1 MTTYTITGTQYYS
14 ALSPAPVA
22 NTDTIDQSN
31 DSTYIVD
38 VSTVPI
44 LIHYCDNQFQT
55 ARFENASTTVPIFPR
70 YSSVSSS
77 FINGGGNFE
86 FAGEFIDLFTA
97 DGVTPNLTQT
107 LPLDAAGA
115 AYAHASHVV
124 IDGVIWARVPNLT
137 DMYGDFRGMH
147 YMYDGVKLIFG
158 DGTNGMIPSGLAQI
172 YNIEL
177 QGNNVQFNHANSITT
192 VSKALWC
199 DVDLRAGGQF
209 IADHFAIYNNA
220 QPFLASSYDN
230 STLTNFGYSGD
241 ASNNTRFTTP
251 PGGTHDKI
259 RFTTC
264 NTSVTE
270 VVSSD
275 GVATTLAMR
284 CDFVNERASN
294 FPRVRMDNDG
304 STIQELSI
312 YGGRTGVYRSFD
324 GVNGGT
330 IETLRWSTG
339 YLRTYTIPYAIV
351 WAQGLGQ
358 NQYINNVIRD
368 GSEAWSGEM
377 EAPLYGDSGNIHVK
391 NMNLPADAQVDELA
405 RIFQGCSG
413 SLNGV
418 EFLGTATSGNRDI
431 NNFTNVGFQFSNIRV
446 PNDTDFGN
454 QPAINSPYN
463 FVSCI
468 GHVFSPG
475 AQMRSS
481 IIYKNATY
489 TSGEIV
495 FQPFY
500 QANVDYCEVL
510 SGSGSRALTSTNRF
524 YLADTVTKLRIES
537 DWLAGVEAINTLT
550 LGGAN
555 TGNFDIE
562 FRLKVEG
569 DAYPASYT
577 TLTLGNYQTAFAA
590 LTLPTTSTRW
600 KTEYTIIRTA
610 GVTSTSYISGIY
622 IGCDIDPSYV
632 WVDAPEMTVTFTGLT
647 VGWTIYLAD
656 AAGNQKFYFTATGA
670 TDVIEVSG
678 LDDGQTYSY
687 AVDTQGKTADVGTF
701 TVVSGGSLII
711 PVVLGPLTRLG
722 GAAMYTGTT
731 DANISIEFDFVTP
744 QASIVI
750 VDNNEASLQTCIDM
764 CEDALITADGM
775 KWHTLQGS
783 IVVFDSIAAS
793 GSVLGLGDNW
803 RLKNSVANATA
814 LGASVDGYV
823 TSTQQTVLDADN
835 GKVTYSPA
843 GVADSILSRNLAG
856 GSDGGRTVRDALRGS
871 RNKVA
876 IINNTMTVYQEDD
889 ATVAWTADLDI
900 ATRGAINTVDPT

>member
-22 NTDTIDQSN
+22 DTDTIDQSN
-31 DSTYIVD
+31 DSLYIVD

-97 DGVTPNLTQT
+97 DGVTPNLTHT

-115 AYAHASHVV
+115 AYAHASHLI
-124 IDGVIWARVPNLT
+124 IDGVIWSRTPNLT
-137 DMYGDFRGMH
+137 GMYGDFRGMH
-147 YMYDGVKLIFG
+147 YTYDGADITFG
-158 DGTNGMIPSGLAQI
+158 DGTNGMIPSGLVQI

-199 DVDLRAGGQF
+199 DVDLRVGGQF
-209 IADHFAIYNNA
+209 FADHFAIYNNT
-220 QPFLASSYDN
+220 QTFLASSYDN

-241 ASNNTRFTTP
+241 ASNNTRFTLP

-270 VVSSD
+270 VVGSD
-275 GVATTLAMR
+275 RLATTLAMR

-294 FPRVRMDNDG
+294 FPRVRMNNDG

-368 GSEAWSGEM
+368 GSEAWVGEM

-431 NNFTNVGFQFSNIRV
+431 NNFTDVGFQFSNIKV

-468 GHVFSPG
+468 GHVFSPE

-510 SGSGSRALTSTNRF
+510 SGSGSKALTSTNRF

-555 TGNFDIE
+555 TGNFEIE

-577 TLTLGNYQTAFAA
+577 ALTLGNYQTAFAA

-610 GVTSTSYISGIY
+610 GITSTSYISGIY
-622 IGCDIDPSYV
+622 IGCDIDPTYV

-656 AAGNQKFYFTATGA
+656 AAGNQKFLFTATGA
-670 TDVIEVSG
+670 TETIEVSG
-678 LDDGQTYSY
+678 LDDGQVY
-687 AVDTQGKTADVGTF
+687 DMQ
-701 TVVSGGSLII
+701 LIRK
-711 PVVLGPLTRLG
+711 VKQLMYLVLR
-722 GAAMYTGTT
+722 
-731 DANISIEFDFVTP
+731 
-744 QASIVI
+744 
-750 VDNNEASLQTCIDM
+750 
-764 CEDALITADGM
+764 
-775 KWHTLQGS
+775 
-783 IVVFDSIAAS
+783 
-793 GSVLGLGDNW
+793 
-803 RLKNSVANATA
+803 
-814 LGASVDGYV
+814 
-823 TSTQQTVLDADN
+823 
-835 GKVTYSPA
+835 
-843 GVADSILSRNLAG
+843 
-856 GSDGGRTVRDALRGS
+856 
-871 RNKVA
+871 
-876 IINNTMTVYQEDD
+876 
-889 ATVAWTADLDI
+889 
-900 ATRGAINTVDPT
+900 